1 MTAFDDIFKSLRT
14 ERGVNRQ
21 SVVSAIESALLAAFT
36 AGSDA
41 PSAAY
46 SRAVFDSETGEM
58 RIERLRDL
66 HAGDLPRPGIDVV
79 DGPNG
84 KEIAVVNFDEL
95 PDEEREVIELDPAR
109 FGRVAASAAKE
120 ALRRE
125 MRHSEQSVVYTR
137 YVHRVGELVTGTVS
151 ERIASG
157 LLITLPDAE
166 AIITNAELIP
176 GRPPR
181 LGDVISAVIV
191 AVEENTSTAQISL
204 SQSDPRFVKAVFA
217 GEVAEVKDGRI
228 ELVRIARTPG
238 VRTKV
243 AVASGDTTRGA
254 SSPIGIIVGERGS
267 RIRLIRDALGEEL
280 DLLEYDN
287 DPLNLVIAALAPAKV
302 RRVEKSAAGYV
313 AILAVDE
320 RDSVA
325 GEDGQ
330 GLKLASELVGAPI
343 ELLVE
348 DAANL
353 QARSD
358 EDDGVCSFI
367 RPNGRRCVNA
377 AVPGTTHCDL
387 PGHNVS
393 APALTN

>member
-1 MTAFDDIFKSLRT
+1 M
-14 ERGVNRQ
+14 
-21 SVVSAIESALLAAFT
+21 
-36 AGSDA
+36 
-41 PSAAY
+41 
-46 SRAVFDSETGEM
+46 
-58 RIERLRDL
+58 
-66 HAGDLPRPGIDVV
+66 
-79 DGPNG
+79 
-84 KEIAVVNFDEL
+84 
-95 PDEEREVIELDPAR
+95 
-109 FGRVAASAAKE
+109 
-120 ALRRE
+120 
-125 MRHSEQSVVYTR
+125 
-137 YVHRVGELVTGTVS
+137 HRVGELVTGTVS

-157 LLITLPDAE
+157 LLVTLSDAE

-181 LGDVISAVIV
+181 LGDVISGVIV

-313 AILAVDE
+313 AILAADE

-353 QARSD
+353 QARAD

-377 AVPGTTHCDL
+377 VVPGTTHCDL

-393 APALTN
+393 APALAG